1 MDVRALSSLVGSAAR
16 TEAGTTTRPSAR
28 TVAQTVAQTGSPTV
42 ARTASQTV
50 AQAVA
55 QTGSQTVAHTA
66 AQTAA
71 RTAAD
76 PVSGTTAA
84 TAGPKPEEIRKATRE
99 FEAMWIEMML
109 HMARPE
115 ASATLSGE
123 SDSTRDM
130 VLDMADQ
137 QIAHLLAAQGGLGL
151 AHLVTQGLE
160 KSSAPAGAGVSAGAG
175 TSGTKPAS
183 PPPPR

>member
-16 TEAGTTTRPSAR
+16 TEADTTTRPSAR
-28 TVAQTVAQTGSPTV
+28 TVAQTGSQTAVRTV

-55 QTGSQTVAHTA
+55 QTGSQTVAH
-66 AQTAA
+66 TAA